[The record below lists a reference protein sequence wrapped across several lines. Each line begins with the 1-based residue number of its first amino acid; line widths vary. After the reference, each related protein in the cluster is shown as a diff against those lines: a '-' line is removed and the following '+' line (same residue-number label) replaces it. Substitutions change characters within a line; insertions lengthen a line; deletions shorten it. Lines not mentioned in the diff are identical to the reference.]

1 MSTTKFNIEKF
12 DHKINFS
19 IWQIQIVVVLINSRL
34 KMALSVKPKKPTTM
48 IDEEWE
54 NLDDKA
60 RTFIH
65 PCISK
70 EVLQEVIHEKTPA
83 HLWPKL
89 ESLCMT
95 KSLVKRLCIKKCRFT
110 KSIEE
115 GMPFQS
121 HLDEL
126 NIDFIDLE
134 HFDIKVDNENNVV
147 LLVCSLSSSYR
158 HLKKI
163 VFYSNNKTISFE
175 NVESHLLFKEKYDKV
190 SFKFK
195 QS

>member
-1 MSTTKFNIEKF
+1 
-12 DHKINFS
+12 
-19 IWQIQIVVVLINSRL
+19 
-34 KMALSVKPKKPTTM
+34 
-48 IDEEWE
+48 
-54 NLDDKA
+54 
-60 RTFIH
+60 
-65 PCISK
+65 
-70 EVLQEVIHEKTPA
+70 
-83 HLWPKL
+83 
-89 ESLCMT
+89 MT
-95 KSLVKRLCIKKCRFT
+95 KSLVKRLCLKKRRFT

-134 HFDIKVDNENNVV
+134 HFDIKVANENKVV
-147 LLVCSLSSSYR
+147 LLVCSLPSYR

-190 SFKFK
+190 SFEFK